1 VEKCAGYFHGINIKL
16 MKCGGL
22 TPALRMIKKAR
33 TLGLKVMVG
42 CMTESTIGCSA
53 IAQLLPLLD
62 YVDMDGCLLVDDTIS
77 RGITIDYGVVSYS
90 NLPGTGAELL

>member
-1 VEKCAGYFHGINIKL
+1 MILALSIGS
-16 MKCGGL
+16 
-22 TPALRMIKKAR
+22 PALRMIKKAR

-53 IAQLLPLLD
+53 IAHLLPLLD

-77 RGITIDYGVVSYS
+77 RGITIDFGVVNYAK
-90 NLPGTGAELL
+90 LPGTGAELI